1 MSVAVEIAIEAGD
14 WKTLSHPAD
23 TVRRAAAAALA
34 SAGLHDGEVGI
45 LLTDDAH
52 VRALNRKWRAKDEP
66 TNVLSFLSPFSEPGE
81 PRFLGDV
88 VLACETVIREAAA
101 EGKSADHHL
110 AHLVVHGV
118 LHLLGRDHA
127 SDGEAEAMER
137 QEREALAAVGVPDPY
152 VDARERTP

>member
-14 WKTLSHPAD
+14 WEKLPHPAD
-23 TVRRAAAAALA
+23 TARRAAAAALA

-45 LLTDDAH
+45 LLTDDAY

-66 TNVLSFLSPFSEPGE
+66 TNVLSFVSPFSEPGE

-88 VLACETVIREAAA
+88 VIAFETVLREAEA
-101 EGKSADHHL
+101 EGKPAHHHL

-118 LHLLGRDHA
+118 LHLVGHDHA
-127 SDGEAEAMER
+127 SDNEAEAMER
-137 QEREALAAVGVPDPY
+137 KERAALATVGVPDPY
-152 VDARERTP
+152 MDAGERTP